1 MKIRVAVLDNDQV
14 YLDRFVSAFSAKYA
28 EKVELYSFSDQKL
41 ALSTLTANRIDV
53 FIASETFD
61 ISADSIPE
69 RCVFAYFVDTAGIDS
84 YNNQSAICKFQ
95 KADLIYKQLLSLY
108 SEKAPIISSLNSDE
122 ASARIIMFTSPVGGV
137 GTSTVAAS
145 CAKHFAAKGNRVLY
159 LCLEPFGSADCFFSG
174 EGQFDLSEV
183 IYALKSRKTNLS
195 MKLESSVRQDASG
208 VYFYS
213 ATSVPLDM
221 LELTNDDIVRL
232 INELKLTGSYNFIII
247 DLGFGLDKDHLKLY
261 GLANSIVSVSDGEGI
276 SNYKIARAFNSFVLL
291 EQSKNVDLLKY
302 HALVYNRFSSKT
314 GKYAE
319 GIDIKV
325 IGGTQV
331 FVHND
336 ARQVVDQISN
346 MGMFDNIIGGL

>member
-28 EKVELYSFSDQKL
+28 EKVELYSFSDQQL
-41 ALSTLTANRIDV
+41 ALNSLISNRIDV
-53 FIASETFD
+53 FIASETFN
-61 ISADSIPE
+61 ISPESIPD
-69 RCVFAYFVDTAGIDS
+69 RCVFAYFVDGAGIDS

-108 SEKAPIISSLNSDE
+108 SEKAPVSSLSSDD

-145 CAKHFAAKGNRVLY
+145 CAKHFAAKGNKVLY
-159 LCLEPFGSADCFFSG
+159 LSLEPFGSADLFFSG

-195 MKLESSVRQDASG
+195 MKLESSVRQDLSG
-208 VYFYS
+208 VNFYS
-213 ATSVPLDM
+213 ATAVPLDM
-221 LELTNDDIVRL
+221 LELTTDDIVRL
-232 INELKLTGSYNFIII
+232 INELKLTGSYNFIVI
-247 DLGFGLDKDHLKLY
+247 DIGFGLDKDHLKLY
-261 GLANSIVSVSDGEGI
+261 GLANSIVWVSDGEAI

-331 FVHND
+331 FVHSD
-336 ARQVVDQISN
+336 ARQVVDQISG